1 MTERVIINLAIERE
15 KRRRSDGTR
24 ALSERRRKLNS
35 YYFHLARVRELG
47 ESLGVRQEPLDT
59 EMARLAMRV
68 CDLVL
73 AARDERDVPNRK
85 IITDESSVAIRAY
98 EQLRERNGGE
108 R

>member
-1 MTERVIINLAIERE
+1 MTERVIINFAIERE
-15 KRRRSDGTR
+15 KRRRSDGTS
-24 ALSERRRKLNS
+24 ALSERRRTLNS
-35 YYFHLARVRELG
+35 YYFHLARVRELE

-73 AARDERDVPNRK
+73 DSRDETDVDR
-85 IITDESSVAIRAY
+85 TREMVAESGEAIGAY
-98 EQLRERNGGE
+98 EYLRDRNGVE